1 MSEPSP
7 ILAIGSALWDVIA
20 QASARLEPGDDKPGK
35 IERRPGGVALNA
47 AIALAAEGI
56 RPILLSRIGIDP
68 EGTLLIQEISGK
80 GVDCAYLTR
89 TNGPTD
95 VYVAIEAEGALFGA
109 VADCG
114 GLESAAFEV
123 LSPLR
128 NGQIASPER
137 PFRGTAVIDG
147 NLSVAALEAV
157 SRDPAFAEARLF
169 FVPASPG
176 KAERLRGVLTTPGA
190 TILLNRKEAELIL
203 GQTFPDSRSAA
214 EALRG
219 AGANTIVTDGADPVT
234 LSRGGSTV
242 SMPPPSVDPRQVT
255 GAGDAFLAGFL
266 AAEARGEHD
275 IQCLQSAIDA
285 ATRHVTMES
294 A

>member
-1 MSEPSP
+1 MSEPTP

-20 QASARLEPGDDKPGK
+20 RASAPMAPGDDNPGR
-35 IERRPGGVALNA
+35 IVRRPGGVALNA
-47 AIALAAEGI
+47 ALALAAEGI

-68 EGTLLIQEISGK
+68 EGTLLIQEITGK

-89 TNGPTD
+89 TDGPTD

-114 GLESAAFEV
+114 GLEAAARDV
-123 LSPLR
+123 LQPLR
-128 NGQIASPER
+128 NGQVASPDR
-137 PFRGTAVIDG
+137 PFRGTAIIDG
-147 NLSVAALEAV
+147 NLSTDVLAEVAG
-157 SRDPAFAEARLF
+157 DPAFTEARLF

-176 KAERLRGVLTTPGA
+176 KATRLSSVLSTPGA
-190 TILLNRKEAELIL
+190 TLLLNRKEAELIL
-203 GQTFPDSRSAA
+203 GRTFADSREAA
-214 EALRG
+214 EAIRA
-219 AGANTIVTDGADPVT
+219 AGAHVIVTDGADPVT

-242 SMPPPSVDPRQVT
+242 SMPPPSVDPRQAT

-275 IQCLQSAIDA
+275 IQCLQAAIDA
-285 ATRHVTMES
+285 ATRHVTMED